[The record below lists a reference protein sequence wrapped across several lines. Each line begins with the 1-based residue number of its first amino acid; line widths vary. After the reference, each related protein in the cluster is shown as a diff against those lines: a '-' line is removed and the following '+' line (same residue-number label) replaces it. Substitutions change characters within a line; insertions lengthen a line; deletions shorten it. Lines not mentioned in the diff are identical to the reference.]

1 MNTTFKT
8 VINWVKLAIASLL
21 ICGLSGF
28 GAMAQ
33 TTSDKSMSKGASV
46 RKLIELT
53 LSAHPW
59 VIMPKPWA
67 AKKEDETIKQRQL
80 KWLDDALAVNKELT
94 PEQKLFVKANY
105 DKLRNI
111 VDKQV
116 SDSRDAIFPFE
127 QWAKENLEQRYTAK
141 FTDKEIN
148 GLIAY
153 FQGTDGQNTLK
164 VFKNAPFSE
173 DIVKKGGA
181 PLYTKEEEAEAN
193 KFAQTPLGKKFMDA
207 FYGETNEYLSAKM
220 EEAGK
225 SGAKI
230 ISSVIDPANLNKLF
244 NQFVKD
250 NYKK

>member
-1 MNTTFKT
+1 MNITFKT
-8 VINWVKLAIASLL
+8 GINWIKLAMASLL

-33 TTSDKSMSKGASV
+33 TNSDKSMSKGASV

-53 LSAHPW
+53 LSAHPI
-59 VIMPKPWA
+59 VTTPKPWA
-67 AKKEDETIKQRQL
+67 AKKEDETIKQKQL
-80 KWLDDALAVNKELT
+80 KVLDDALAVNKELT
-94 PEQKLFVKANY
+94 PEQRLFVKANY
-105 DKLRNI
+105 DKLKKI
-111 VDKQV
+111 VDKQLA
-116 SDSRDAIFPFE
+116 DAADAIFPFG
-127 QWAKENLEQRYTAK
+127 QWAEEHLEQRYTAK

-181 PLYTKEEEAEAN
+181 PLYTKEEEAKAD

-207 FYGETNEYLSAKM
+207 FFSETNEYLNAKM

-225 SGAKI
+225 SGGKN
-230 ISSVIDPANLNKLF
+230 ISSITDPANLNKIF
-244 NQFVKD
+244 NQFVSD